1 MQIEELRRAVLGAPF
16 KPFDLCLADGQRFH
30 IPHPDFLFFMPG
42 SNRTIVAAHG
52 DGTGTNIDV
61 MLVTEIDFRPKASGT
76 KKRRKAG

>member
-1 MQIEELRRAVLGAPF
+1 
-16 KPFDLCLADGQRFH
+16 
-30 IPHPDFLFFMPG
+30 MPG

-61 MLVTEIDFRPKASGT
+61 MLVTAIDFRPKASGT